1 MEQTMF
7 DAIMEMKATE
17 KFDETILRTKALRDT
32 WGKRLKF
39 FTIDGNGLLWNG
51 QKVPTIPDMYTVLE
65 PVHKRKE
72 KHARGIKLLRQALL
86 EAGYV
91 LPPFTGGCD
100 RAINM

>member
-65 PVHKRKE
+65 PVHKRKACTGHKIVE
-72 KHARGIKLLRQALL
+72 TGIIGGWLRITTF
-86 EAGYV
+86 Y
-91 LPPFTGGCD
+91 
-100 RAINM
+100 RRI